1 MISYKCYFKLQIQNG
16 ATPGKSW
23 LARLW
28 SGMDNNLMKPLLT
41 HSNPT
46 LMETMPSCC
55 LGLSRIL
62 TSAEQLSRHPAMM
75 GGVLTDDMDPS
86 EGSVITSPPGGAFSN
101 SKEDAFDFSRK
112 NSADSSDENG
122 FDGSGGL
129 KNRQPHFESP
139 SKLGKNN
146 DRILPSHI

>member
-1 MISYKCYFKLQIQNG
+1 
-16 ATPGKSW
+16 
-23 LARLW
+23 
-28 SGMDNNLMKPLLT
+28 MKPLLT

-55 LGLSRIL
+55 LGLSRVL

-86 EGSVITSPPGGAFSN
+86 EGGVVTSAPTGFSN
-101 SKEDAFDFSRK
+101 SREDSFDFSRK
-112 NSADSSDENG
+112 NSAENSDDNG
-122 FDGSGGL
+122 FDGNGGL
-129 KNRQPHFESP
+129 KNRQPHFDSP
-139 SKLGKNN
+139 TKQGKNN